1 MQNSEEQLHTLLQSI
16 EGIVWEADTDMQRF
30 SFIND
35 QVQPILGFSSEQW
48 KSIPALWETRIHTD
62 DRQVVTGY
70 RELPKEPAKSRSFE
84 YRLIRADGQ
93 IAWIKDTVSV
103 IYKAGEPISLRGI
116 MLDNTVSERL
126 RALERLEHDV
136 LRLNSLLT
144 VSVQDVLNSYLEG
157 LEALF
162 PLMLCSFHHIKNRR
176 FTDGISPSLPK
187 AYIDSM
193 SGKEIGENEGSC
205 GSAAALKR
213 QVIVGDIETDPTW
226 EKYKSAALIHQLRAC
241 WSNPVID
248 AYGKVMGTLAIYYK
262 EPKLPLPEEMKVM
275 ERATALFRIILENRQ
290 KTEIISE
297 ANLLMQ
303 QSQELA
309 QFGNWRWD
317 VRSDTITWSPVLY
330 AIYGIDPKD
339 FVATYVGYQE
349 LLHPEDLHRVSK
361 IIENVLKTKEDASFD
376 ERIIRPGGEVRYL
389 RSWAKLKSD
398 PQGMPL
404 EMIGACLDITERVHH
419 MEAIE
424 QRERQLREISGE
436 NARIIKALHALEQSH
451 ADNTRMLKVV
461 VHDLRSPIG
470 AIKMAASALLHR
482 SDPEDKERHLLQI
495 IQRSADNSL
504 ELVNDLLEMQG
515 RPEELKKE
523 PIELDGMLYHCTDLL
538 RHQADAKGQR
548 ITLHVVPVIVAASRE
563 KLWRVVSNL
572 IANAIKFS
580 PAGMPIHIRLETTN
594 QGVIIAVEDQGIGI
608 PPDMKDK
615 LFDMLTETKRTGT
628 AGEPSFGMGLAIS
641 KQIVEAHGG
650 RIWLESKPDNGTIF
664 FVELPLQ

>member
-1 MQNSEEQLHTLLQSI
+1 MQNNEEQLHTLLQSI
-16 EGIVWEADTDMQRF
+16 GGIVWEADTDMQRF

-35 QVQPILGFSSEQW
+35 QIQPILGFSAEQW
-48 KSIPALWETRIHTD
+48 KSTPAFWETRIHSD
-62 DRQVVTGY
+62 DKKVVSGY
-70 RELPKEPAKSRSFE
+70 RELQGGSTKSRSFE

-103 IYKAGEPISLRGI
+103 IDKPGQPMLLRGI
-116 MLDNTVSERL
+116 MLDNSVSERL
-126 RALERLEHDV
+126 RTLERLEHDV

-162 PLMLCSFHHIKNRR
+162 PLMLCSFHYIKNRR
-176 FTDGISPSLPK
+176 FTEGISPSLPK
-187 AYIDSM
+187 AYIDSL
-193 SGKEIGENEGSC
+193 SGKEIGKNEGSC

-213 QVIVGDIETDPTW
+213 QVIVGDIATDPNW
-226 EKYKSAALIHQLRAC
+226 EKYKSIALSHQLRAC

-248 AYGKVMGTLAIYYK
+248 ADGKVMGTLAIYYR

-275 ERATALFRIILENRQ
+275 ERATALLRIILENRQ

-297 ANLLMQ
+297 ANMLMR

-317 VRSDTITWSPVLY
+317 VQSNVVTWSPVLY
-330 AIYGIDPKD
+330 FIYGINPKD
-339 FVATYVGYQE
+339 FVATYEGYQG
-349 LLHPEDLHRVSK
+349 LLHPEDRRRVSK
-361 IIENVLKTKEDASFD
+361 IIENVLNTREDASFE

-398 PQGMPL
+398 PQGIPL
-404 EMIGACLDITERVHH
+404 EMIGACLDITERVSH
-419 MEAIE
+419 IE
-424 QRERQLREISGE
+424 TIVERERQLMEISGQ
-436 NARIIKALHALEQSH
+436 NARMIKTLHALEQSH

-461 VHDLRSPIG
+461 VHDLRSPMG

-482 SDPEDKERHLLQI
+482 SDPQDKERHLLQI

-538 RHQADAKGQR
+538 RHQADAKGQL
-548 ITLHVVPVIVAASRE
+548 ITLQVVPVIVAASRE

-580 PAGMPIHIRLETTN
+580 PEGMPIHIRLENST

-608 PPDMKDK
+608 PHDMKDK

-650 RIWLESKPDNGTIF
+650 RIWLESKPENGTIF